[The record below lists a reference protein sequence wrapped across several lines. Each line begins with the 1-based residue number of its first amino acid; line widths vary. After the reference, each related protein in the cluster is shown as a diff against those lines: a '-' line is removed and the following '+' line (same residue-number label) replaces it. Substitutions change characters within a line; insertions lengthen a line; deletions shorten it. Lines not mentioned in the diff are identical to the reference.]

1 MTQCIEKNMKE
12 QAYNETQGKGQHWE
26 GVEEKIEK
34 KQKEQVKR
42 NRAGKKKQ
50 KEQVKRRRKKVPES
64 H

>member
-1 MTQCIEKNMKE
+1 MKE